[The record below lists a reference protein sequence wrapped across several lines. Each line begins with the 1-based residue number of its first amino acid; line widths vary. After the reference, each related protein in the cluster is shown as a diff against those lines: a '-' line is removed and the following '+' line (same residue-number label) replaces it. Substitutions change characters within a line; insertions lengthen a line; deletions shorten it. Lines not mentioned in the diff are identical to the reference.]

1 MQKEYNVSETR
12 IEKRGGFGS
21 WSFIVGASK
30 LFYFRLRDLNIYI
43 LQINIKQPDSWSAL
57 PDTLLPNRF
66 SCKSVR
72 VAPQQALQ
80 PPVLTVAAMGIGLL
94 LITASVKDFSS
105 SEAGSY
111 LDRSTGYIS
120 LIGIKQGR
128 EGVVSLSSLSQGSWV
143 SVAMELP
150 SAISSFNLKKIK

>member
-1 MQKEYNVSETR
+1 M
-12 IEKRGGFGS
+12 
-21 WSFIVGASK
+21 
-30 LFYFRLRDLNIYI
+30 
-43 LQINIKQPDSWSAL
+43 
-57 PDTLLPNRF
+57 
-66 SCKSVR
+66 
-72 VAPQQALQ
+72 APQQALQ